1 MVLLA
6 VRITHDD
13 VNTGYRR
20 VMDQEVSI
28 VDYGVGNLGSIGN
41 MLKKLG
47 RRSKLVSSEIEIAN
61 STCLIL
67 PGIGAFDRGMEALQA
82 NRLQESV
89 LLAANAGVPI
99 LGICLGMQL
108 LGSGSEEGKLQGLNL
123 IPGKCVRFT
132 PNSKIKV
139 PHMGWNEVSW
149 QRSTL
154 ISEWLDNSRFYFTHS
169 FHFVCDDPMHLKG
182 TTFHGES
189 VAAVIQKDN
198 VVGAQFHPEKS
209 HRFGMQLLCNFLEMS
224 PC

>member
-1 MVLLA
+1 MVKGVDLEQ
-6 VRITHDD
+6 T
-13 VNTGYRR
+13 
-20 VMDQEVSI
+20 VSI

-47 RRSKLVSSEIEIAN
+47 RRSKLVSSESEIVN

-67 PGIGAFDRGMEALQA
+67 PGIGAFDRGMEALQV

-108 LGSGSEEGKLQGLNL
+108 LGSGSEEGKLPGLNL
-123 IPGKCVRFT
+123 IPGKCIRFT
-132 PNSKIKV
+132 PKPKIKI

-149 QRSTL
+149 QRETL
-154 ISEWLDNSRFYFTHS
+154 ISKGLEDCRFYFTHS
-169 FHFVCDDPMHLKG
+169 FHFVCDDPLDLMG
-182 TTFHGES
+182 TTFHGET
-189 VAAVIQKDN
+189 VAAVIQKN
-198 VVGAQFHPEKS
+198 NIIGAQFHPEKS
-209 HRFGMQLLCNFLEMS
+209 HRFGMQLLRNFLEMP